1 MNKALL
7 VPLFLS
13 AFITGCATPV
23 SNKTILENQE
33 SILMM
38 CKSGAPFILTQQIQ
52 LDSKEAVVV
61 KTLPVSSSEE
71 CALIIAYDTEIL
83 LTQITLNR
91 TNKDRARVNVYKVPL
106 LPGNLI
112 KDERVGYK
120 TSTVPNSV
128 NYIGHV
134 SLDSYDGTYA
144 GVTFSDNSD
153 SAKAFLK
160 KKGITK
166 FPFVTNIPV
175 ENIQSN

>member
-1 MNKALL
+1 MRKALL

-13 AFITGCATPV
+13 AFVTGCATPV
-23 SNKTILENQE
+23 SNKTVLEGEE

-52 LDSKEAVVV
+52 LSSKEAVIV
-61 KTLPVSSSEE
+61 KTLPISSNEE
-71 CALIIAYDTEIL
+71 WALIVAYDTEVL
-83 LTQITLNR
+83 VTQITSNR
-91 TNKDRARVNVYKVPL
+91 ANKDRPRVDVYKVPL

-112 KDERVGYK
+112 KNERVGYK
-120 TSTVPNSV
+120 TSMSPNSV

-144 GVTFSDNSD
+144 GVTFLDNSD
-153 SAKAFLK
+153 RAKAFLK

-166 FPFVTNIPV
+166 FPFVTNIPM
-175 ENIQSN
+175 ENIPSN

>member
-1 MNKALL
+1 MHKALL
-7 VPLFLS
+7 APLFLS

-23 SNKTILENQE
+23 SNKTVLDSKEAV
-33 SILMM
+33 LMI

-52 LDSKEAVVV
+52 SSSKESVIV
-61 KTLPVSSSEE
+61 KTLPVSNSEE
-71 CALIIAYDTEIL
+71 CALIVAYNTEIL
-83 LTQITLNR
+83 LTKITSNR
-91 TNKDRARVNVYKVPL
+91 SNKDRPRVDVYKVPL

-112 KDERVGYK
+112 KNERVGYK
-120 TSTVPNSV
+120 ASMSPNSV

-166 FPFVTNIPV
+166 FPFVKNIPV